1 MTHRPIR
8 VEGDGTRVY
17 ADHHRY
23 RPVAEG
29 DRRRAVREPGDPRAV
44 RFHGEWFLPLDLI
57 PDERRCMPATRP
69 DSEAVDHKGGCR
81 CEVCQRP
88 AAQRLWRKARGLRP

>member
-8 VEGDGTRVY
+8 VEEDGTRVY
-17 ADHHRY
+17 DDYHRY
-23 RPVAEG
+23 TPVADG
-29 DRRRAVREPGDPRAV
+29 DRKRAVRKPDDPRAV
-44 RFHGEWFLPLDLI
+44 RFYGEWFLPLPVL

-69 DSEAVDHKGGCR
+69 DSEALDHRATCG

-88 AAQRLWRKARGLRP
+88 AAQRLWRRERGLRP